1 MKKENGIISNF
12 PKYMKKK
19 KLLSSTSENWMAVPT
34 FNGHSCKEKEKGTV
48 NSVPKK
54 KKHEIK
60 TKKSFTYLIEMN
72 GHSVKKKEKGTVNKK
87 NIKKR

>member
-19 KLLSSTSENWMAVPT
+19 KYYHLPQRIGWLFQLSTAVLVKKKK
-34 FNGHSCKEKEKGTV
+34 KEQLIAFLKR
-48 NSVPKK
+48 